1 MTADEI
7 VQGKVAGPRVSALIL
22 AGGQSRRMGQDKAFI
37 PFDGAPLVARVL
49 ARVQPIC
56 AETII
61 VANDAERYA
70 QFGTRIVRDVYPG
83 KGSLGGIYSGLA
95 AAQAPYGLVVACD
108 MPFLNH
114 DLMCY
119 MMSLA
124 PEYQVVIPRAK
135 DPSGKSPRRRFPVES
150 RVGAAQEHPD
160 WIPAK
165 RIDLHPTH
173 AIYSRE
179 CLPTMQASLQR
190 DDLRVIS
197 IMDKLRVRIV
207 EADEVDRFD
216 PQHLSFFNMNTPQD
230 LEFARRLAEGA
241 P

>member
-1 MTADEI
+1 MTEGEI
-7 VQGKVAGPRVSALIL
+7 LPNMAAGPRVSALIL
-22 AGGQSRRMGQDKAFI
+22 AGGRSHRMGQDKAFI
-37 PFDGAPLVARVL
+37 PFDGKPLVARVL

-61 VANDAERYA
+61 VANDADRYA
-70 QFGTRIVRDVYPG
+70 QFGTRIVGDVYPG

-95 AAQAPYGLVVACD
+95 AAQEPYALAVACD

-114 DLMCY
+114 DLLRY

-124 PEYQVVIPRAK
+124 PQYQVVIPRAK
-135 DPSGKSPRRRFPVES
+135 DPSGKSPRRWPPRDS
-150 RVGAAQEHPD
+150 REGPPIEHPD

-173 AIYSRE
+173 AIYSRD
-179 CLPTMQASLQR
+179 CLPVMQARLQR
-190 DDLRVIS
+190 DDLRIIS
-197 IMDKLRVRIV
+197 ILDDLRVRIV

-230 LEFARRLAEGA
+230 LEFARRLAQGA